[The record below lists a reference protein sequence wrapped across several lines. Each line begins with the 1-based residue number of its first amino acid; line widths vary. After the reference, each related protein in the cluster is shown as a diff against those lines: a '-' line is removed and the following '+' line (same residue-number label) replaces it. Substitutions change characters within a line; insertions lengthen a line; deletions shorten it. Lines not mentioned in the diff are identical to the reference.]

1 MEADMFNIIVSLGIL
16 LLSISFSLCGTVR
29 RADRIL
35 LNRDL
40 PDENW
45 IPEEEDTDEADT
57 DESENGEPTGPLPV
71 ADAPEGVSTETDAL
85 VADAPIGDAPE
96 GVSTETDALVA
107 DAPVGDAPEG
117 VSPETDEIPKPEL
130 DYLKAQLA
138 FYRGEKEVCEAKM
151 RNPTITLDNYELLKK
166 HWDGLTAM
174 ITGLE
179 EVIA

>member
-16 LLSISFSLCGTVR
+16 LLSISFSFCGTVR

-71 ADAPEGVSTETDAL
+71 A
-85 VADAPIGDAPE
+85 DAPE